1 MKNSDNDIPFVVIRN
16 EMKWSEKS
24 KLFFLRF
31 FLRQNDKIQC
41 FRSSGSLILIFLSLN
56 LILFLNSC
64 GIRKSIKHIPDVKQ
78 YSLDVPK
85 VNKIND
91 STFSFNQNY
100 LTKNKQQI
108 WELYIQGNPLQLGY
122 NNGALTQNLMQKQEE
137 IFFSK
142 IEGFVPS
149 KFKQNLLRGFLKW
162 YNRKM
167 YLNVRE
173 DFQAEI
179 YGMSQYSSD
188 KYNFIAP
195 KFLRSMYLHGAHD
208 IGHAMQDLMMVGC
221 TSLAVWNENTED
233 GDLLIGRNFDFY
245 VGDDFAKNKVI
256 EFVQPEEGIPYLSVT
271 WAGMIGV
278 VSGMNKEGITVT
290 INAGKSKIPMAAK
303 TPISLVTREILQYAR
318 TIDEAIAIAK
328 KRKVFVSESILV
340 GSAND
345 KNAVIIEVS
354 PDNFGVYKVENTS
367 QVFCTNHFQSEA
379 YKNDKRNQKHI
390 AESHSEYRYEK
401 LQELLAENK
410 KLNPEKMA
418 AILRDKSGLKGEN
431 IGFGNEKAIN
441 QLIAHHAVIFSPQK
455 KLVWVSANPYQLG
468 EFVCY
473 DLNEIFS
480 DKRLKSGVFAKSELN
495 IAKDPFL
502 DSPEFKNYEQ
512 YKMMSEEVE
521 KGIEGDVLLT
531 DDFLPHYQSLN
542 PDFWLV
548 YYHAGKYYYSQKEYA
563 KAKTEFEKALTKE
576 ITTVPDRENVEKYL
590 RKTVKKLK

>member
-1 MKNSDNDIPFVVIRN
+1 MQSFVILNEAKRN
-16 EMKWSEKS
+16 EES
-24 KLFFLRF
+24 KLICRDSSY
-31 FLRQNDKIQC
+31 RQNDKRHKIKAL
-41 FRSSGSLILIFLSLN
+41 FFFFFILSLT
-56 LILFLNSC
+56 SC
-64 GIRKSIKHIPDVKQ
+64 GIRKSIKHVPDVKQ
-78 YSLDVPK
+78 YSLEIPK

-91 STFSFNQNY
+91 STFSFNENY
-100 LTKNKQQI
+100 LTKNRQQL
-108 WELYIQGNPLQLGY
+108 WELYIKGNPLQLGY

-142 IEGFVPS
+142 VEGFVPS

-173 DFQAEI
+173 DDQAEL
-179 YGMSQYSSD
+179 YGLSRYSSD
-188 KYNFIAP
+188 TYDFIAP
-195 KFLRSMYLHGAHD
+195 KFLRIMYLHGAHD
-208 IGHAMQDLMMVGC
+208 IGHAMQDLMVVGC
-221 TSLAVWNENTED
+221 TSLAVWNENTDD

-245 VGDDFAKNKVI
+245 VGDDFAKNKLI
-256 EFVQPEEGIPYLSVT
+256 EFVEPENGIPYLSVS
-271 WAGMIGV
+271 WPGMIGV

-290 INAGKSKIPMAAK
+290 INAGKSKIPLTAK
-303 TPISLVTREILQYAR
+303 TPISLVTKEILQYAA

-367 QVFCTNHFQSEA
+367 RVFCTNHFQSDA
-379 YKNDKRNQKHI
+379 YQDDKRNQKQI

-401 LQELLAENK
+401 LQELLQENK

-418 AILRDKSGLKGEN
+418 AILRDRSGLKGEK

-441 QLIAHHAVIFSPQK
+441 QLLAHHAVIFSPQK
-455 KLVWVSANPYQLG
+455 KLVWISSNPYQLG

-480 DKRLKSGVFAKSELN
+480 DKRLKNGEFAKSDLN
-495 IAKDPFL
+495 IAKDPFV
-502 DSPEFKNYEQ
+502 DSLEYENYE
-512 YKMMSEEVE
+512 KFKFASWKIRNAIDESD
-521 KGIEGDVLLT
+521 IILT
-531 DDFLPHYQSLN
+531 NDFILHYQSLN
-542 PDFWLV
+542 VDFWEV
-548 YYHAGKYYYSQKEYA
+548 YYQAGKYYLRQKEYA
-563 KAKTEFEKALTKE
+563 RAKIEFEKALTKE
-576 ITTVPDRENVEKYL
+576 ITTVPDKENVEKYL
-590 RKTVKKLK
+590 RKTLKKLK

>member
-1 MKNSDNDIPFVVIRN
+1 
-16 EMKWSEKS
+16 MKWSEKS
-24 KLFFLRF
+24 KFIKIDFSFR
-31 FLRQNDKIQC
+31 RNDKT
-41 FRSSGSLILIFLSLN
+41 LILIFLSLK

-233 GDLLIGRNFDFY
+233 GNLLIGRNFDFY

-256 EFVQPEEGIPYLSVT
+256 EFVQPDDGIPYLSVT

-290 INAGKSKIPMAAK
+290 INAGKSKIPLTAK

-367 QVFCTNHFQSEA
+367 RVLCTNHFQSEA
-379 YKNDKRNQKHI
+379 YKNDKRNLKHI

-418 AILRDKSGLKGEN
+418 TILRVKSGLKGEK

-480 DKRLKSGVFAKSELN
+480 DKRLKSGAFAKSELN

-502 DSPEFKNYEQ
+502 NSQEFENYEQ
-512 YKMMSEEVE
+512 YKIMSEEVE

-531 DDFLPHYQSLN
+531 EDFLPHYQSLN

>member
-1 MKNSDNDIPFVVIRN
+1 MKNSENDIPFVVIRN

-24 KLFFLRF
+24 RLFFLRF

-41 FRSSGSLILIFLSLN
+41 FRNSGSLILIFLSLN
-56 LILFLNSC
+56 FILFLNSC

-173 DFQAEI
+173 DFQAEV

-245 VGDDFAKNKVI
+245 VGDDFAKNKII

-318 TIDEAIAIAK
+318 TIDEAIVIAK

-354 PDNFGVYKVENTS
+354 PENFGVYKVENTS
-367 QVFCTNHFQSEA
+367 RVFCTNHFQSEA

-418 AILRDKSGLKGEN
+418 AILRDKSGLKGEK

-441 QLIAHHAVIFSPQK
+441 QLIAHHAVIFAPQK

-480 DKRLKSGVFAKSELN
+480 DKRLKNGAFAKSELN

-502 DSPEFKNYEQ
+502 DSQEFKNYEQ

-521 KGIEGDVLLT
+521 KGIEGNVLLT
-531 DDFLPHYQSLN
+531 DVFLSRYQSLN
-542 PDFWLV
+542 HDFWLV

>member
-1 MKNSDNDIPFVVIRN
+1 MKVKNNSKANMRSVILNGARRN
-16 EMKWSEKS
+16 EESRIWRIDFSFRRNDKR
-24 KLFFLRF
+24 LFFL
-31 FLRQNDKIQC
+31 
-41 FRSSGSLILIFLSLN
+41 FLSLFFILN
-56 LILFLNSC
+56 LTSC
-64 GIRKSIKHIPDVKQ
+64 GIRKSIKHIPDISQ
-78 YSLDVPK
+78 YSLEIPK

-100 LTKNKQQI
+100 LTKNKQQL
-108 WELYIQGNPLQLGY
+108 WELYIKGNPLQLGY
-122 NNGALTQNLMQKQEE
+122 NNGALIQNLMQKQEE

-142 IEGFVPS
+142 VEGFVPS
-149 KFKQNLLRGFLKW
+149 KFKQKLLRGFLKW

-173 DFQAEI
+173 DYQAEL
-179 YGMSQYSSD
+179 YGLSRYSSD
-188 KYNFIAP
+188 KYDFIAP
-195 KFLRSMYLHGAHD
+195 KYLRSLYLHGAHD

-245 VGDDFAKNKVI
+245 VGDDFAKNKLI
-256 EFVQPEEGIPYLSVT
+256 EFVEPENGIPYLSVS
-271 WAGMIGV
+271 WPGMIGV

-290 INAGKSKIPMAAK
+290 INAGKSKIPWSAK
-303 TPISLVTREILQYAR
+303 TPISFVTREILQFAKN
-318 TIDEAIAIAK
+318 IDQAIAIAK

-367 QVFCTNHFQSEA
+367 RVFCTNHFQSDA
-379 YKNDKRNQKHI
+379 YKNDKRNQKQI

-401 LQELLAENK
+401 LEELLQENK

-418 AILRDKSGLKGEN
+418 SILRDKSGLKDEK
-431 IGFGNEKAIN
+431 IGYGNEKAIN
-441 QLIAHHAVIFSPQK
+441 QLLAHHAVIFSPQK
-455 KLVWVSANPYQLG
+455 RLVWVSSNPYQLG

-480 DKRLKSGVFAKSELN
+480 DKRLKSGEFAKSDLN
-495 IAKDPFL
+495 ITKDYFV
-502 DSPEFKNYEQ
+502 DSQDFKNYEEFKKINSQ
-512 YKMMSEEVE
+512 FDDEKKNFSEEF
-521 KGIEGDVLLT
+521 ID
-531 DDFLPHYQSLN
+531 HYQSLN

-548 YYHAGKYYYSQKEYA
+548 YYQSGKYYFKQKEYS
-563 KAKTEFEKALTKE
+563 KAKIEFEKALTKE
-576 ITTVPDRENVEKYL
+576 ITTIPDRESIQKYL
-590 RKTVKKLK
+590 KKINKYLK

>member
-1 MKNSDNDIPFVVIRN
+1 MKNNIQSVILNGAKPN
-16 EMKWSEKS
+16 EES
-24 KLFFLRF
+24 KLIYKDSSCH
-31 FLRQNDKIQC
+31 QNDKYRKIKVL
-41 FRSSGSLILIFLSLN
+41 FY
-56 LILFLNSC
+56 LFLIINLTSC
-64 GIRKSIKHIPDVKQ
+64 GVRKSIKHIPEVKQ
-78 YSLDVPK
+78 YALEIPE

-100 LTKNKQQI
+100 LTKNKQQL
-108 WELYIQGNPLQLGY
+108 WELYIKGNPLQLGY

-142 IEGFVPS
+142 VEGFVPS

-173 DFQAEI
+173 DFQAEL
-179 YGMSQYSSD
+179 YGLSQYSSD
-188 KYNFIAP
+188 KYDFIAP

-208 IGHAMQDLMMVGC
+208 IGHAMQDLMVVGC

-245 VGDDFAKNKVI
+245 VGDDFAKNKLI
-256 EFVQPEEGIPYLSVT
+256 EFVEPENGIPYISVS
-271 WAGMIGV
+271 WPGMIGV

-290 INAGKSKIPMAAK
+290 INAGKSKIPLTAK
-303 TPISLVTREILQYAR
+303 TPISLVTREILQYAT
-318 TIDEAIAIAK
+318 TIDEAIEIAK

-345 KNAVIIEVS
+345 KSAVIIEVS

-367 QVFCTNHFQSEA
+367 RVFCTNHFQSDA

-390 AESHSEYRYEK
+390 LESHSEYRYEK
-401 LQELLAENK
+401 LQELLQENK
-410 KLNPEKMA
+410 KLTPEKMA
-418 AILRDKSGLKGEN
+418 SILRDKSGLKGQK
-431 IGFGNEKAIN
+431 IGYGNEKAIN
-441 QLIAHHAVIFSPQK
+441 QLLAHHAVIFSPQK

-480 DKRLKSGVFAKSELN
+480 DKRLKNGKFSKSELN
-495 IAKDPFL
+495 IAKDPFV
-502 DSPEFKNYEQ
+502 DSQEFKNYEE
-512 YKMMSEEVE
+512 YKFASSEVNNAADD
-521 KGIEGDVLLT
+521 KDMILT
-531 DDFLPHYQSLN
+531 DDFLPYYQSLN

-548 YYHAGKYYYSQKEYA
+548 YYQSGKYYFNKKEYS
-563 KAKTEFEKALTKE
+563 KAKIEFEKALTKE
-576 ITTVPDRENVEKYL
+576 ITTVPDKENIEKYL
-590 RKTVKKLK
+590 NKTKKKLKN